1 MLAATLIL
9 ATAQL
14 AAAINFADYDPQ
26 PGLPA
31 EVKPFLEALVN
42 AAEDGSVTTG
52 YTDYFPADGM
62 QTTESIHC
70 VGAAGIQKCKDAF
83 LVNGRELV
91 HFPNK
96 TFVASNNE
104 TATTYESWGRMEQTY
119 PAPISNCSQLYYQT
133 QYTVLKTNKT
143 VDALPNLTPEPQ
155 QQVYCYHDLVVSPF
169 ALISDI
175 PCDSQKTAK
184 RALPFKG

>member
-1 MLAATLIL
+1 MLVATLFL

-14 AAAINFADYDPQ
+14 AAAINFANWDPQ

-31 EVKPFLEALVN
+31 EFKPFLKALVN
-42 AAEDGSVTTG
+42 AAENATAGVG
-52 YTDYFPADGM
+52 YTDFFPPDGM

-70 VGAAGIQKCKDAF
+70 VGAAGIERCKQAF

-133 QYTVLKTNKT
+133 QYTVLKK
-143 VDALPNLTPEPQ
+143 VKGVHALPNLLPLPQ
-155 QQVYCYHDLVVSPF
+155 QQVYWYHDLLVRPF

-175 PCDSQKTAK
+175 PCDSLKTAK
-184 RALPFKG
+184 TGLPLLA